1 MVFLIV
7 ACSTEKNTPIT
18 RTYHNVTSIYNILF
32 NGKESFR
39 EGMEKYDKAYNDDYS
54 RILPVFTYGEEN
66 LAGSIQPQMDRT
78 IEKCSKVISLH
89 SITVKPDAKKSV
101 MSEKEKAFYQQSE
114 YNKYVDDSYLLMG
127 KAQFYSNKYLE
138 AERTFRYVMN
148 EYNYEET
155 SYMARIWLARTYIE
169 RNDFSEAEENLK
181 RLQEDNE
188 FPEDFYDEL
197 YSSLAHFYLT
207 QRNLEQAETNL
218 KKALEST
225 RGKDRKLRY
234 TFILAQLN
242 EELED
247 VEEARDFYE
256 KVVKMNPPYEMAFNA
271 KVRKATMYKGLSSA
285 DMIKELEKM
294 LRDDKNIE
302 YQDQIYYALAEIEMQ
317 KGNKNKALEYY
328 TKSVQANVKNKNQ
341 KGLSYLAMADIYFE
355 RNDYEPAQ
363 AYYDSSVNALEQN
376 YPGYTKLYMKT
387 QYLTRLVD
395 NINVVELQDSLQWIA
410 SMTEKERTQFIQ
422 KIIKD
427 VVEAER
433 LEREK
438 ARQEASSGVF
448 APSGRRF
455 NANTGEDGKWY
466 FYSPTAKS
474 YGEPEF
480 KRRWG
485 ERTLEDN
492 WRRKNKKMASSLL
505 SGTQNPSEEEDAD
518 EESSGLTNKDPEFY
532 LQNVPLTDSMMQV
545 SHEKIQKGLFGQAQ
559 VYFNDLSDTPKSIDA
574 LKDLIDRY
582 PSGDYKVPAY
592 YFLYQ
597 IYQDDADYQ
606 QAERYKNLIV
616 DNHPESKY
624 AKVLTDPNFIKNIQK
639 EEEEQ
644 LAYYNDLLDAYN
656 QGNYQTVLDMT
667 ATGMQ
672 KYEETDILPKLTYL
686 QALATGGYYG
696 TAEMRAALKE
706 VIKEFPEDEVAN
718 AAQKQLEFLD
728 ENELQQLTAGTGE
741 TAPRKP
747 QKDERDERSAKPD
760 EERTES
766 SVSYSYEPEDEHYFV
781 LVVSKGADIN
791 QLRFNVINFNLDY
804 YLQKDY
810 STDLK
815 TLNKYLET
823 IVVKKFSNKEEGMNY
838 FNTFKAREERVMG
851 EYMNQSHQF
860 FIISLDNYIAL
871 FNAKSLSSYILF
883 YEQNY

>member
-1 MVFLIV
+1 
-7 ACSTEKNTPIT
+7 
-18 RTYHNVTSIYNILF
+18 
-32 NGKESFR
+32 
-39 EGMEKYDKAYNDDYS
+39 MEKYDKAFKDDYS
-54 RILPVFTYGEEN
+54 RILPVFTYGSEN

-114 YNKYVDDSYLLMG
+114 YNRYVDDSYLLMG

-138 AERTFRYVMN
+138 AERTFRFVMN

-155 SYMARIWLARTYIE
+155 SHLARIWLARTYIE
-169 RNDFSEAEENLK
+169 RNDYSEAEENLT
-181 RLQEDNE
+181 RVAEESE
-188 FPEDFYDEL
+188 FSEDFNDEL
-197 YSSLAHFYLT
+197 YNTWAHFYLT

-218 KKALEST
+218 KKALDYT
-225 RGKDRKLRY
+225 REKDRKLRY

-242 EELED
+242 EEVED
-247 VEEARDFYE
+247 VAEAREYYE

-271 KVRKATMYKGLSSA
+271 KVRKATMYKGQSSA
-285 DMIKELEKM
+285 EMIKELEKM

-328 TKSVQANVKNKNQ
+328 SKSVQANTKNKNQ

-395 NINVVELQDSLQWIA
+395 NIKEVELQDSLQWIA
-410 SMTEKERTQFIQ
+410 SMTERERNQFIQ
-422 KIIKD
+422 NIIKD
-427 VVEAER
+427 VAEAER

-492 WRRKNKKMASSLL
+492 WRRKNKKMATSLL
-505 SGTQNPSEEEDAD
+505 SGTQESSDEDSAG

-545 SHEKIQKGLFGQAQ
+545 SHEKIQKGLFGQSQ
-559 VYFNDLSDTPKSIDA
+559 VYYNDLSDTPKAIEA
-574 LKDLIDRY
+574 LKDLIERY
-582 PSGDYKVPAY
+582 PAGDYKVPAY

-597 IYQDDADYQ
+597 IYRDDGDFQ
-606 QAERYKNLIV
+606 QADVYKGLIV
-616 DNHPESKY
+616 NNYPESKY
-624 AKVLTDPNFIKNIQK
+624 ARVLTDPNYLKSIQQQ
-639 EEEEQ
+639 EEEQ
-644 LAYYNDLLDAYN
+644 LSYYNELLDAYN
-656 QGNYQTVLDMT
+656 QGDYQTVLDMT

-672 KYEETDILPKLTYL
+672 KYEDTEIIPKLNYL

-696 TAEMRAALKE
+696 TTQMRTALKE
-706 VIKEFPEDEVAN
+706 VIKKFPEDEVAN
-718 AAQKQLEFLD
+718 AAKKQLEYLD
-728 ENELQQLTAGTGE
+728 ENELQQLTAGAGE
-741 TAPRKP
+741 QMQKKP
-747 QKDERDERSAKPD
+747 QRDDRDDGRGKPA
-760 EERTES
+760 EKRTES
-766 SVSYSYEPEDEHYFV
+766 AVSYNFEPDAEHYFV
-781 LVVSKGADIN
+781 LVVSKGADMN

-823 IVVKKFSNKEEGMNY
+823 IVVKKFSNKEEGLKY
-838 FNTFKAREERVMG
+838 YNTFKAREERVMG
-851 EYMNQSHQF
+851 EFMNQSHQF

-871 FNAKSLSSYILF
+871 FNAKSLSSYMLF